1 MGAIG
6 NLINDVGDAAF
17 GRSSGTTLQT
27 FLSKF
32 SSTDAKHVNVINPLA
47 TFDAKIK
54 FYPCIDPTKNNS
66 SNILDKIGS
75 ALKDAGTNMLNNLV
89 NNALGGLV
97 GSWLND
103 DEDRVMNKHDSFQMG
118 QEKSFLNMLAEAN
131 MLVGGSTVLGESAIP
146 EPLEIQLGYYVQN
159 ATIPRI
165 KMNDGGKSTTL
176 VGEFPINGEYVTP
189 DNNQLQLDILC
200 TKLPLHERIFYPWLK
215 EITLPYWSYKKE
227 PYTTATITLDFSKHT
242 DIQYVFYGCRPQ
254 QIDLIQPTQEPQG
267 TITRQVTFIFDV
279 MAIQSKSLAV
289 IDSVKER
296 LAQSAQ
302 ILNNG
307 LMNMM
312 NV

>member
-17 GRSSGTTLQT
+17 ERSSGTTLQT

-32 SSTDAKHVNVINPLA
+32 SSTDAKHINVINPLT

-75 ALKDAGTNMLNNLV
+75 ALKDAGTNMLNNLA

-103 DEDRVMNKHDSFQMG
+103 DEDRVINKHDSFQMG

-131 MLVGGSTVLGESAIP
+131 MLVGGATVLGESAIP

-176 VGEFPINGEYVTP
+176 VGEFPINGEYVTCFRF
-189 DNNQLQLDILC
+189 L
-200 TKLPLHERIFYPWLK
+200 TVY
-215 EITLPYWSYKKE
+215 
-227 PYTTATITLDFSKHT
+227 
-242 DIQYVFYGCRPQ
+242 
-254 QIDLIQPTQEPQG
+254 
-267 TITRQVTFIFDV
+267 
-279 MAIQSKSLAV
+279 
-289 IDSVKER
+289 
-296 LAQSAQ
+296 
-302 ILNNG
+302 
-307 LMNMM
+307 
-312 NV
+312 